1 MSTLSTIAM
10 YDDLRRCEYVLMHG
24 LAEEEFLR
32 FARQQ
37 DEYREQWLNAVNE
50 AQRVQREL
58 DAALHKIGDMETKL
72 FHARRLLEMENKS
85 RKEAEFDREQLDK
98 KMAAVQ
104 DLLLNERDLRDE
116 TRSKIERLNYCPK
129 KRKSVNDHHLEEFGN
144 EINST
149 GSFLSNLS
157 VTQSEDDFLDV
168 GRPSKGWKKHRPS
181 FPEHSGVYVGGKR
194 SRKSSDGLRKSINN
208 SEKLLKFIKNQF

>member
-1 MSTLSTIAM
+1 
-10 YDDLRRCEYVLMHG
+10 
-24 LAEEEFLR
+24 
-32 FARQQ
+32 
-37 DEYREQWLNAVNE
+37 
-50 AQRVQREL
+50 
-58 DAALHKIGDMETKL
+58 
-72 FHARRLLEMENKS
+72 MENKS

-98 KMAAVQ
+98 KMSAVQ
-104 DLLLNERDLRDE
+104 DLLLNDRDLRDE

-129 KRKSVNDHHLEEFGN
+129 KRKSAVNDHHLEEFGN

-181 FPEHSGVYVGGKR
+181 YPEHSGVYVGGKR

-208 SEKLLKFIKNQF
+208 SKKPFKLDLQLQFLKLIFFFQINSLKLDFMIKLLQPQRLIYHREMDQ